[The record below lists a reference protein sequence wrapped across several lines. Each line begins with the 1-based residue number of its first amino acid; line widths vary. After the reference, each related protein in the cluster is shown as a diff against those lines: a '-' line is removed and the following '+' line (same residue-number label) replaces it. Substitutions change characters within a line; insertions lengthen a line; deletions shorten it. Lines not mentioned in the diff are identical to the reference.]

1 MVCFNNTEQK
11 CICKQVRYAMQQL
24 SLGLEQFTGNLP
36 NKPYCTDDLQLG
48 LQIRPKHLALL
59 KRYIQPNH
67 PYYTH
72 FFVFDL
78 DYPTAYID
86 LFYSMV
92 GVPMPNLIVENPE
105 NGHAHYIYKLLTP
118 IYQTNASNDKP
129 IKYGN
134 AVYLAL
140 RAALNAD
147 INYSGLI
154 TKNAVHK
161 HWRTHILREQPYTL
175 DQLSERLDLT
185 TKQINKPIAPDEA
198 VGLGRNCCVFHTVRH
213 WAYVEVRQYRAK
225 AYNQWLES
233 VITQCSSVNAQ
244 FTVPMQY
251 NEVKGI
257 AKSIARWVWKRDGYA
272 YQEFIDRQVTKGR
285 KGGLC
290 SDSSHGGKAR
300 SAHYSDVRNEALKL
314 HIMGKSIKEISE
326 YLNVHRN
333 SVSKW
338 VKIHAQVQA

>member
-1 MVCFNNTEQK
+1 
-11 CICKQVRYAMQQL
+11 MQQL

-36 NKPYCTDDLQLG
+36 NKPYCSDNMDFG

-86 LFYSMV
+86 FFYSMV
-92 GVPMPNLIVENPE
+92 GVPVPNLIVENPE
-105 NGHAHYIYKLLTP
+105 NGHAHYVYQLKTP
-118 IYQTNASNDKP
+118 IYHTNASNDKP

-140 RAALNAD
+140 RAVLNAD
-147 INYSGLI
+147 ISYSGLI

-185 TKQINKPIAPDEA
+185 TRQINKQIKVDEA

-213 WAYVEVRQYRAK
+213 WAYVEVRQYRGRDNK
-225 AYNQWLES
+225 FNQWLES
-233 VITQCSSVNAQ
+233 VIAQCCSINAQ
-244 FTVPMQY
+244 FT
-251 NEVKGI
+251 
-257 AKSIARWVWKRDGYA
+257 A
-272 YQEFIDRQVTKGR
+272 
-285 KGGLC
+285 
-290 SDSSHGGKAR
+290 SDAVQR
-300 SAHYSDVRNEALKL
+300 SERHC
-314 HIMGKSIKEISE
+314 
-326 YLNVHRN
+326 
-333 SVSKW
+333 
-338 VKIHAQVQA
+338 

>member
-1 MVCFNNTEQK
+1 
-11 CICKQVRYAMQQL
+11 MQQL
-24 SLGLEQFTGNLP
+24 NLGLEQFTDRFP
-36 NKPYCTDDLQLG
+36 NKPYCSDDLHLG

-78 DYPTAYID
+78 DYPTAYVD

-92 GVPMPNLIVENPE
+92 GVPTPNLIVENPD
-105 NGHAHYIYKLLTP
+105 NGHAHYVYQLKTP

-140 RAALNAD
+140 RQALNAD

-154 TKNAVHK
+154 TKNALHK

-185 TKQINKPIAPDEA
+185 ARQINKEIKIDEA

-225 AYNQWLES
+225 TFNQWLES
-233 VITQCSSVNAQ
+233 VIAQCCSVNAQ
-244 FTVPMQY
+244 FTVPLQY
-251 NEVKGI
+251 NEIKGI

-272 YQEFIDRQVTKGR
+272 YQEFIDRQTR
-285 KGGLC
+285 KGQLGGLK
-290 SDSSHGGKAR
+290 GGKTR
-300 SAHYSDVRNEALKL
+300 SAKYDTKRKQAVRLKAKGLNNTEIAKLLDVARYTVIRWL
-314 HIMGKSIKEISE
+314 G
-326 YLNVHRN
+326 
-333 SVSKW
+333 
-338 VKIHAQVQA
+338 

>member
-1 MVCFNNTEQK
+1 
-11 CICKQVRYAMQQL
+11 MQQL

-48 LQIRPKHLALL
+48 LKIRPKPLALL

-78 DYPTAYID
+78 DYSTAYID
-86 LFYSMV
+86 FYYSMV
-92 GVPMPNLIVENPE
+92 GVPTPNLIVENPE
-105 NGHAHYIYKLLTP
+105 NGHAHYIYKLHTP

-134 AVYLAL
+134 AVYTAL
-140 RAALNAD
+140 RTALNAD

-154 TKNAVHK
+154 TKNAVHE
-161 HWRTHILREQPYTL
+161 HWRTHVLREQPYTL

-185 TKQINKPIAPDEA
+185 THQINKEIKVDEA

-213 WAYVEVRQYRAK
+213 WAYVEVRQYRGK
-225 AYNQWLES
+225 SFNSWLES
-233 VITQCSSVNAQ
+233 VIAQCCSVNAQ
-244 FTVPMQY
+244 FSVPMQY

-257 AKSIARWVWKRDGYA
+257 AKSIARWVWKRDSYA
-272 YQEFIDRQVTKGR
+272 YQEFIDRQTR
-285 KGGLC
+285 KGSL
-290 SDSSHGGKAR
+290 GGKAKGE
-300 SAHYSDVRNEALKL
+300 AYSDKRKQAVRLKAKGMSNTEIAEKLKVARYTVIRWLNE
-314 HIMGKSIKEISE
+314 
-326 YLNVHRN
+326 
-333 SVSKW
+333 VS
-338 VKIHAQVQA
+338 Q

>member
-1 MVCFNNTEQK
+1 
-11 CICKQVRYAMQQL
+11 MQQL

-36 NKPYCTDDLQLG
+36 NKPYCSDNMDFG

-92 GVPMPNLIVENPE
+92 GVPMPNWIVENTE
-105 NGHAHYIYKLLTP
+105 NGHAHYIYKLYTP
-118 IYQTNASNDKP
+118 IYHTDASNDKP

-140 RAALNAD
+140 RQALNAD

-161 HWRTHILREQPYTL
+161 HWRTHVLREQPYTL

-185 TKQINKPIAPDEA
+185 TRQINKQIKVDEA
-198 VGLGRNCCVFHTVRH
+198 VGLGRNCCVFNTVRH
-213 WAYVEVRQYRAK
+213 WAYVEVRQYRGRDNK
-225 AYNQWLES
+225 FNQWLES
-233 VITQCSSVNAQ
+233 VIAQCCSINAQ
-244 FTVPMQY
+244 FTDPLQY

-272 YQEFIDRQVTKGR
+272 YQEFIDRQTR
-285 KGGLC
+285 KGQLGGLK
-290 SDSSHGGKAR
+290 GGKVR
-300 SAHYSDVRNEALKL
+300 SAQYEAKRKQAVRLKAKGMNNTEIAKQL
-314 HIMGKSIKEISE
+314 GVDRRSVFNWCNSEPKSGTSNLEKVGK
-326 YLNVHRN
+326 
-333 SVSKW
+333 
-338 VKIHAQVQA
+338 

>member
-1 MVCFNNTEQK
+1 
-11 CICKQVRYAMQQL
+11 MQQL
-24 SLGLEQFTGNLP
+24 LLGLEQFTSNLP
-36 NKPYCTDDLQLG
+36 TKPYCSDNLHLG
-48 LQIRPKHLALL
+48 LQIRPKNIALL

-86 LFYSMV
+86 FFYSMV
-92 GVPMPNLIVENPE
+92 GVPVPNLIVENPE

-134 AVYLAL
+134 AVYTAL
-140 RAALNAD
+140 RTALNAD

-154 TKNAVHK
+154 TKNAIHQ
-161 HWRTHILREQPYTL
+161 HWRTHVLREQPYTL

-185 TKQINKPIAPDEA
+185 TSQINKEIKVDEA

-213 WAYVEVRQYRAK
+213 WAYVEVRQYRGRNK
-225 AYNQWLES
+225 TFNQWLES
-233 VITQCSSVNAQ
+233 VIAQCCSINAQ
-244 FTVPMQY
+244 FTDPLQY

-272 YQEFIDRQVTKGR
+272 YQEFIDRQTR
-285 KGGLC
+285 KGSL
-290 SDSSHGGKAR
+290 GGKAKGEAYNDKRKQAVRLKAKGMSNTDIAEKLKVSRR
-300 SAHYSDVRNEALKL
+300 SVIYWCK
-314 HIMGKSIKEISE
+314 
-326 YLNVHRN
+326 
-333 SVSKW
+333 
-338 VKIHAQVQA
+338 

>member
-1 MVCFNNTEQK
+1 
-11 CICKQVRYAMQQL
+11 MQQL
-24 SLGLEQFTGNLP
+24 NLGLEQFTDRFP
-36 NKPYCTDDLQLG
+36 NKPYCSDDLHLG

-78 DYPTAYID
+78 DYPTAYVD

-92 GVPMPNLIVENPE
+92 GVPTPNLIVENPD
-105 NGHAHYIYKLLTP
+105 NGHAHYVYQLKTP

-140 RAALNAD
+140 RAVLNAD
-147 INYSGLI
+147 ISYSGLI

-161 HWRTHILREQPYTL
+161 HWRTHVLREQPYTL

-185 TKQINKPIAPDEA
+185 TRQINKEIKIDEA

-225 AYNQWLES
+225 TFNQWLES
-233 VITQCSSVNAQ
+233 VIAQCCSVNAQ
-244 FTVPMQY
+244 FTVPLQY
-251 NEVKGI
+251 NEIKGI

-272 YQEFIDRQVTKGR
+272 YQEFIDRQTR
-285 KGGLC
+285 KGQL
-290 SDSSHGGKAR
+290 GGKAKGEAYNAKRKLAVRYKAKGMSYTEIAEKLKVSRR
-300 SAHYSDVRNEALKL
+300 SVIYWCK
-314 HIMGKSIKEISE
+314 
-326 YLNVHRN
+326 
-333 SVSKW
+333 
-338 VKIHAQVQA
+338 

>member
-1 MVCFNNTEQK
+1 
-11 CICKQVRYAMQQL
+11 MQQL
-24 SLGLEQFTGNLP
+24 SLGLEQFTDNLP
-36 NKPYCTDDLQLG
+36 NKPYCSDDLYMG

-86 LFYSMV
+86 FYYSMV
-92 GVPMPNLIVENPE
+92 GIPAPNLIVENPE
-105 NGHAHYIYKLLTP
+105 NGHAHYIYKLKTP
-118 IYQTNASNDKP
+118 IYQTNASNNKP

-140 RAALNAD
+140 RTALDAD

-154 TKNAVHK
+154 TKNALHK
-161 HWRTHILREQPYTL
+161 HWRTHVLREQPYTL

-185 TKQINKPIAPDEA
+185 TSQINKEIKVDEA

-225 AYNQWLES
+225 TFNQWLEG
-233 VITQCSSVNAQ
+233 VIAQCCSVNAQ

-257 AKSIARWVWKRDGYA
+257 AKSIARWVWKNDSYA
-272 YQEFIDRQVTKGR
+272 YQEFIDRQTRWGVLGASKGGKVRSDKYEVKRKQVKHLKTKGMNNTEIAKELGVDR
-285 KGGLC
+285 
-290 SDSSHGGKAR
+290 R
-300 SAHYSDVRNEALKL
+300 SVIRWLK
-314 HIMGKSIKEISE
+314 K
-326 YLNVHRN
+326 V
-333 SVSKW
+333 
-338 VKIHAQVQA
+338 

>member
-1 MVCFNNTEQK
+1 
-11 CICKQVRYAMQQL
+11 MQQL
-24 SLGLEQFTGNLP
+24 LLDLAQMTDRFPS
-36 NKPYCTDDLQLG
+36 KPYCSDDLQMG
-48 LQIRPKHLALL
+48 LQIRPKHIALL

-78 DYPTAYID
+78 DSSTAYID
-86 LFYSMV
+86 YFYSMV
-92 GVPMPNLIVENPE
+92 GVPTPNLIVENPK
-105 NGHAHYIYKLLTP
+105 NGHAHYIYQLATP

-129 IKYGN
+129 IKYAN

-140 RAALNAD
+140 RDALSAD

-154 TKNAVHK
+154 TKNAVHNS
-161 HWRTHILREQPYTL
+161 WRTHVLREQPYTL

-185 TKQINKPIAPDEA
+185 TRQINKEIKADEA

-213 WAYVEVRQYRAK
+213 WAYVEVRKYRAK
-225 AYNQWLES
+225 SFNQWLDC
-233 VITQCSSVNAQ
+233 VIAQCCSVNAQ

-272 YQEFIDRQVTKGR
+272 YQEFIDRQTR
-285 KGGLC
+285 KGQL
-290 SDSSHGGKAR
+290 GGKAKGEAY
-300 SAHYSDVRNEALKL
+300 SAKRKQAVALRAKG
-314 HIMGKSIKEISE
+314 MSYTEIADK
-326 YLNVHRN
+326 LNVSRR
-333 SVSKW
+333 SVIYWCK
-338 VKIHAQVQA
+338 

>member
-1 MVCFNNTEQK
+1 
-11 CICKQVRYAMQQL
+11 MQQL
-24 SLGLEQFTGNLP
+24 TLDLAQITDRFPS
-36 NKPYCTDDLQLG
+36 KPYCSDDLQMG

-78 DYPTAYID
+78 DYPTAYVD
-86 LFYSMV
+86 YFYSMV
-92 GVPMPNLIVENPE
+92 GVPTPNLIVENPE
-105 NGHAHYIYKLLTP
+105 NGHAHYIYQLATP

-129 IKYGN
+129 IKYAN

-140 RAALNAD
+140 RDALSAD

-154 TKNAVHK
+154 TKNAVHNS
-161 HWRTHILREQPYTL
+161 WRTHVLREQPYTL

-185 TKQINKPIAPDEA
+185 TRQINKEIKVDEA

-213 WAYVEVRQYRAK
+213 WAYVEVRKYRSK
-225 AYNQWLES
+225 SFNQWLDG
-233 VITQCSSVNAQ
+233 VIAQCCSVNAQ
-244 FTVPMQY
+244 FTDPMQY

-272 YQEFIDRQVTKGR
+272 YQEFIDRQTR
-285 KGGLC
+285 KGQLGGLK
-290 SDSSHGGKAR
+290 GGKVR
-300 SAHYSDVRNEALKL
+300 SAQYEAKRKLAVRYKAKGMSYTEIADKLKV
-314 HIMGKSIKEISE
+314 S
-326 YLNVHRN
+326 RR
-333 SVSKW
+333 SVIYWCK
-338 VKIHAQVQA
+338 

>member
-1 MVCFNNTEQK
+1 
-11 CICKQVRYAMQQL
+11 MQQL

-86 LFYSMV
+86 FFYSMV
-92 GVPMPNLIVENPE
+92 GVPVPNLIVENPE
-105 NGHAHYIYKLLTP
+105 NGHAHYVYQLKTP
-118 IYQTNASNDKP
+118 IYHTNASNDKP

-140 RAALNAD
+140 RAVLDAD
-147 INYSGLI
+147 ISYSGLI

-161 HWRTHILREQPYTL
+161 HWRTHVLREQPYTL

-185 TKQINKPIAPDEA
+185 TRQINKQIKVDEA

-213 WAYVEVRQYRAK
+213 WAYVEVRQYRGRDNK
-225 AYNQWLES
+225 FNQWLES
-233 VITQCSSVNAQ
+233 VIAQCCSINAQ
-244 FTVPMQY
+244 FTDPLQY

-272 YQEFIDRQVTKGR
+272 YQEFIDRQTR
-285 KGGLC
+285 KGQLGGLK
-290 SDSSHGGKAR
+290 GGKVR
-300 SAHYSDVRNEALKL
+300 SAQYDAKRKQAVRLKAKGMNNTEIAKQL
-314 HIMGKSIKEISE
+314 GVDRRSVFNWCNSEPKSGTSNLEKVGK
-326 YLNVHRN
+326 
-333 SVSKW
+333 
-338 VKIHAQVQA
+338 

>member
-1 MVCFNNTEQK
+1 
-11 CICKQVRYAMQQL
+11 MQQL

-48 LQIRPKHLALL
+48 LQIRPKPLALL

-92 GVPMPNLIVENPE
+92 GVPMPNWIVENTE
-105 NGHAHYIYKLLTP
+105 NGHAHYIYKLHTP
-118 IYQTNASNDKP
+118 IYHTNASNDKP

-140 RAALNAD
+140 REALNAD

-154 TKNAVHK
+154 AKNAVHK
-161 HWRTHILREQPYTL
+161 HWRTHVLREQPYTL

-185 TKQINKPIAPDEA
+185 TRQINKQIKVDEA

-213 WAYVEVRQYRAK
+213 WAYVEVRQYRGK
-225 AYNQWLES
+225 TFNPWLEA
-233 VITQCSSVNAQ
+233 VIAQCCSVNAQ
-244 FTVPMQY
+244 FPVPMQY

-257 AKSIARWVWKRDGYA
+257 AKSIARWVWKRDNYA
-272 YQEFIDRQVTKGR
+272 YQEFIYRQTR
-285 KGGLC
+285 KGAL
-290 SDSSHGGKAR
+290 GGKAKGESYNDKR
-300 SAHYSDVRNEALKL
+300 KQAVRLKDKGMSNTEIAEKLKVARYTVIRWLNE
-314 HIMGKSIKEISE
+314 
-326 YLNVHRN
+326 
-333 SVSKW
+333 VS
-338 VKIHAQVQA
+338 Q

>member
-1 MVCFNNTEQK
+1 
-11 CICKQVRYAMQQL
+11 MQQL

-36 NKPYCTDDLQLG
+36 NKPYCTDDLHLG
-48 LQIRPKHLALL
+48 LQIRPKPLALL

-92 GVPMPNLIVENPE
+92 GVPMPNWIVENTE
-105 NGHAHYIYKLLTP
+105 NGHAHYIYKLHTP
-118 IYQTNASNDKP
+118 IYHTNASNDKP

-140 RAALNAD
+140 REALNAD

-154 TKNAVHK
+154 AKNAVHK
-161 HWRTHILREQPYTL
+161 HWRTHVLREQPYTL

-185 TKQINKPIAPDEA
+185 TRQINKEIKVDEA

-213 WAYVEVRQYRAK
+213 WAYVEVRQYRGK
-225 AYNQWLES
+225 TFNPWLEA
-233 VITQCSSVNAQ
+233 VIAQCCSVNAQ
-244 FTVPMQY
+244 FPVPMQY

-272 YQEFIDRQVTKGR
+272 YQEFIDRQTR
-285 KGGLC
+285 KGAL
-290 SDSSHGGKAR
+290 GGEAKGEA
-300 SAHYSDVRNEALKL
+300 YSDKRKQAVRLKAK
-314 HIMGKSIKEISE
+314 G
-326 YLNVHRN
+326 LNHTQIAKQLGVARYTVIRWLDG
-333 SVSKW
+333 VS
-338 VKIHAQVQA
+338 Q

>member
-1 MVCFNNTEQK
+1 
-11 CICKQVRYAMQQL
+11 MQQL
-24 SLGLEQFTGNLP
+24 NLGLEQFTDRFP
-36 NKPYCTDDLQLG
+36 NKPYCSDDLHLG

-86 LFYSMV
+86 FFYSMV
-92 GVPMPNLIVENPE
+92 GVPAPNLIVENPE
-105 NGHAHYIYKLLTP
+105 NGHAHYVYQLKTP

-140 RAALNAD
+140 RDILKAD
-147 INYSGLI
+147 ASYSGLI

-161 HWRTHILREQPYTL
+161 HWRTHVIREQPYTL

-185 TKQINKPIAPDEA
+185 TKQINKEIKIDEA

-213 WAYVEVRQYRAK
+213 WAYVEVRKFRAK
-225 AYNQWLES
+225 SYNQWLEH
-233 VITQCSSVNAQ
+233 VLVQCCSVNAQ
-244 FTVPMQY
+244 FSNPMQY

-257 AKSIARWVWKRDGYA
+257 AKSISRWVWKRDGYA
-272 YQEFIDRQVTKGR
+272 YQEFIDRQTR
-285 KGGLC
+285 KGKLG
-290 SDSSHGGKAR
+290 GTAKGKAYESKHKQAVHLKEQGFSYTEIAEELGISRR
-300 SAHYSDVRNEALKL
+300 SAINWCK
-314 HIMGKSIKEISE
+314 
-326 YLNVHRN
+326 
-333 SVSKW
+333 
-338 VKIHAQVQA
+338 

>member
-1 MVCFNNTEQK
+1 
-11 CICKQVRYAMQQL
+11 MQQL
-24 SLGLEQFTGNLP
+24 LLDLAQMTDRFPS
-36 NKPYCTDDLQLG
+36 KPYCSDDLQMG
-48 LQIRPKHLALL
+48 LQIRPKHIALL

-78 DYPTAYID
+78 DSSTAYID
-86 LFYSMV
+86 YFYSMV
-92 GVPMPNLIVENPE
+92 GVPTPNLIVENPE
-105 NGHAHYIYKLLTP
+105 NGHAHYIYQLATP

-129 IKYGN
+129 IKYAN

-140 RAALNAD
+140 RDALSAD

-154 TKNAVHK
+154 TKNAVHNS
-161 HWRTHILREQPYTL
+161 WRTHVLREQPYTL

-185 TKQINKPIAPDEA
+185 TRQINKEIKVDEA

-213 WAYVEVRQYRAK
+213 WAYVEVRKYRAK
-225 AYNQWLES
+225 SFNQWLDC
-233 VITQCSSVNAQ
+233 VIAQCCSVNAQ

-272 YQEFIDRQVTKGR
+272 YQEFIDRQTR
-285 KGGLC
+285 KGQL
-290 SDSSHGGKAR
+290 GGKAKGEAY
-300 SAHYSDVRNEALKL
+300 SAKRKQAVALRAKG
-314 HIMGKSIKEISE
+314 MSYTEIADK
-326 YLNVHRN
+326 LNVSRR
-333 SVSKW
+333 SVIYWCK
-338 VKIHAQVQA
+338 

>member
-1 MVCFNNTEQK
+1 
-11 CICKQVRYAMQQL
+11 MQQL
-24 SLGLEQFTGNLP
+24 SLDLAQMTDRFP
-36 NKPYCTDDLQLG
+36 SKPYCSDDLQMG
-48 LQIRPKHLALL
+48 LQIRPKHIALL

-78 DYPTAYID
+78 DSSTAYID
-86 LFYSMV
+86 YFYSMV
-92 GVPMPNLIVENPE
+92 GVPTPNLIVENPE
-105 NGHAHYIYKLLTP
+105 NGHAHYIYQLATP

-129 IKYGN
+129 IKYAN

-140 RAALNAD
+140 RDALSAD

-154 TKNAVHK
+154 TKNAVHNS
-161 HWRTHILREQPYTL
+161 WRTHVLREQPYTL

-185 TKQINKPIAPDEA
+185 TRQINKEIKVDEA

-213 WAYVEVRQYRAK
+213 WAYVEVRKYRAK
-225 AYNQWLES
+225 SFNQWLDC
-233 VITQCSSVNAQ
+233 VIAQCCSVNAQ

-272 YQEFIDRQVTKGR
+272 YQEFIDRQTR
-285 KGGLC
+285 KGQL
-290 SDSSHGGKAR
+290 GGKAKGEAY
-300 SAHYSDVRNEALKL
+300 SAKRKQAVALRAKG
-314 HIMGKSIKEISE
+314 MSYTEIADK
-326 YLNVHRN
+326 LNVSRR
-333 SVSKW
+333 SVIYWCK
-338 VKIHAQVQA
+338 

>member
-1 MVCFNNTEQK
+1 
-11 CICKQVRYAMQQL
+11 MQQL

-48 LQIRPKHLALL
+48 LKIRPKPLALL

-86 LFYSMV
+86 FFYSMV
-92 GVPMPNLIVENPE
+92 GVPMPNWIVENAE
-105 NGHAHYIYKLLTP
+105 NGHAHYIYKLHTP
-118 IYQTNASNDKP
+118 IYHTNASNDKP

-140 RAALNAD
+140 REALNAD

-154 TKNAVHK
+154 AKNAVHK
-161 HWRTHILREQPYTL
+161 HWRTHVLREQPYTL

-185 TKQINKPIAPDEA
+185 TRQINRQIKVDEA

-225 AYNQWLES
+225 TFNQWFEA
-233 VITQCSSVNAQ
+233 VIAQCCSVNAQ
-244 FTVPMQY
+244 FTDPLQY

-257 AKSIARWVWKRDGYA
+257 AKSIARWVWKRDSYA
-272 YQEFIDRQVTKGR
+272 YQEFIDRQTR
-285 KGGLC
+285 KGSL
-290 SDSSHGGKAR
+290 GGKAKGE
-300 SAHYSDVRNEALKL
+300 AYSDKRKQAVRLKAKGMSNTEIAEKLKVARYTVIRWLNE
-314 HIMGKSIKEISE
+314 
-326 YLNVHRN
+326 
-333 SVSKW
+333 VS
-338 VKIHAQVQA
+338 Q